1 MPWPLLD
8 SVVVRAD
15 PGRAEP
21 LTEHLRRALAERA
34 EDPSEILVH
43 DRAEPAKPAAV
54 GILRPRLP
62 PLLASALVRSG
73 IRQLYVHQIATVEL
87 LRDGRNAVLSSPTA
101 SGKSLAFAVPTLER
115 LLADPKRRALYL
127 YPTKALI
134 ADQLRSLQA
143 LLRHLPA
150 EHARRVAVLT
160 GDTPRDERE
169 RLIAQPPEILLANP
183 DILHH
188 SFLPNHRRWK
198 PFLAGLEVVVLD
210 ELHTYRGVFGAHVAL
225 LIRRLRRL
233 AAAYGAA
240 PVFIAASA
248 TIGNAQE
255 LAEAVVGSPFVPVV
269 GDAAGAGPRRLL
281 LWRPPLRGDATANEH
296 ESVLGEAAS
305 VFAEALRTG
314 HSGILFGRARQS
326 VERMLLDV
334 RRMVG
339 PELAPRVSAYKSGL
353 RPEERARIE
362 RDLRSGQ
369 LRGVVSTNALEL
381 GIDIGALDVAVL
393 AGYPG
398 SMMSFW
404 QQAGRVG
411 RRGDREAVVV
421 LVAGDDALD
430 QFYVTHPDAFFGR
443 ATEHAVVD
451 PSNAAIQLGH
461 LLCAAHERPLDA
473 PELDALFPPNAR
485 SLLKRLVGV
494 GELSDGP
501 PWRARGRS
509 PHADLSLR
517 GTSRGPFTLQS
528 GRHAIGTIEPPYLQR
543 ECYPGALYLHN
554 GRGYRVTAI
563 DEAAR
568 VVRLESCPIEGRT
581 SPLLDVAVEPR
592 DQPAAT
598 RTVRRGESDW
608 MVGLGPMLVR
618 ETVVGY
624 REQRRGEGL
633 THALETPL
641 SLQLETVGLWLD
653 VPAVLEA
660 DQPALHAVE
669 HALINALP
677 LVVLCDRRD
686 VGSSNGGARLYV
698 YDFAEGG
705 IGLAEKA
712 YQLLE
717 TVLARAGSLLR
728 DCPCAEGCPNCV
740 HLAGCP
746 SANSQLDKLG
756 GQALLE
762 GRAVAIAR
770 AVKPLLDDQPAA
782 SRRPP
787 PDRRR
792 VLRDIAEADL
802 RERFADPGASP
813 PSWLEVNRLADL
825 PGVGLVVIWDLDTR
839 RADVQPLA
847 GGMRRR
853 VSIKRLQPPR
863 AAT

>member
-1 MPWPLLD
+1 MLPPLLD
-8 SVVVRAD
+8 SVVVPAD
-15 PGRAEP
+15 PSDAGA
-21 LTEHLRRALAERA
+21 LTEHLRQTLADRA
-34 EDPSEILVH
+34 EDPGEILVH
-43 DRAEPAKPAAV
+43 DRAEPARPATF

-62 PLLASALVRSG
+62 PALASALVQSG
-73 IRQLYVHQIATVEL
+73 IRQLYAHQIGTVEL
-87 LRDGRNAVLSSPTA
+87 LRDGHNAVLSSPTA
-101 SGKSLAFAVPTLER
+101 SGKSLAFALPTLER
-115 LLADPKRRALYL
+115 LLGDPGRRALYL

-134 ADQLRSLQA
+134 ADQLRALQA
-143 LLRHLPA
+143 LLTQLPA

-160 GDTPRDERE
+160 GDTPRDERA
-169 RLIAQPPEILLANP
+169 RLIAQPPHILLANP

-188 SFLPNHRRWK
+188 SLLPNHRRWRA
-198 PFLAGLEVVVLD
+198 FLAGLDLVVLD

-225 LIRRLRRL
+225 LVRRLRRL
-233 AAAYGAA
+233 AAAYGAQPA
-240 PVFIAASA
+240 FVAASA

-255 LAEAVVGSPFVPVV
+255 LAEAVVGLRFVPVV

-281 LWRPPLRGDATANEH
+281 LWRPPLRGDASANEH
-296 ESVLGEAAS
+296 ESVLGEAAA

-334 RRMVG
+334 RRLVG
-339 PELAPRVSAYKSGL
+339 PALAPRVSAYKSGY

-362 RDLRSGQ
+362 HELRSGQ

-381 GIDIGALDVAVL
+381 GIDVGALDVAVL

-411 RRGDREAVVV
+411 RRGEHEAVVV

-430 QFYVTHPDAFFGR
+430 QFYVSHPDAFFGR
-443 ATEHAVVD
+443 AMEHAVVD

-461 LLCAAHERPLDA
+461 LLCAAHERPLDEA
-473 PELDALFPPNAR
+473 ELGSLFPPNAR
-485 SLLKRLVGV
+485 SLVERLASV

-501 PWRARGRS
+501 PWTARGRS
-509 PHADLSLR
+509 PHTDLSLR
-517 GTSRGPFTLQS
+517 GTSRAPFTLQS
-528 GRHAIGTIEPPYLQR
+528 GRRAIGTIEPPYLQR

-554 GRGYRVTAI
+554 GRGYRVTRI
-563 DEAAR
+563 DESAR
-568 VVRLESCPIEGRT
+568 VVHLEASPIEGRT

-598 RTVRRGESDW
+598 RAVRLGQTDW
-608 MVGLGPMLVR
+608 MVGLGPLVVR
-618 ETVVGY
+618 ETVIGY

-633 THALETPL
+633 TYALETPL
-641 SLQLETVGLWLD
+641 SLQLDTVGLWLD
-653 VPAVLEA
+653 VPSVLEA
-660 DQPALHAVE
+660 DQPALHAFE
-669 HALINALP
+669 HALINSLP

-686 VGSSNGGARLYV
+686 VGSSNAGGRVFV

-705 IGLAEKA
+705 TGLAEKA

-717 TVLARAGSLLR
+717 TVLGRAASLLR
-728 DCPCAEGCPNCV
+728 DCPCTEGCPNCV

-762 GRAVAIAR
+762 GRAVATAR
-770 AVKPLLDDQPAA
+770 AVKPLLDDQLAA
-782 SRRPP
+782 PRRPP
-787 PDRRR
+787 ADRSS

-802 RERFADPGASP
+802 RERFADPVGAST
-813 PSWLEVNRLADL
+813 SWLEVSGLADL
-825 PGVGLVVIWDLDTR
+825 PGVGLVVIWDLDAR
-839 RADVQPLA
+839 HADVQPLA

-853 VSIKRLQPPR
+853 VSVRRLRPPR
-863 AAT
+863 AS